1 MNTYVWFWGHF
12 FENHVRKD
20 YWNNHTQIINR
31 HNCTCGI
38 VLQDF
43 VTAESWTVLLRH
55 IKGRYRQIYLLDF
68 FTADGFPF
76 AKISNLAIISNAYA
90 DCCSEIWFCSFYAF
104 RVYFPFLIITK
115 SFAISLWRSCF
126 DFLWLI
132 PRSSEISFEVTV
144 MLSVMY
150 EITASCLSVS
160 ISGRFCKIWVLVDLL
175 SGTNARYVNRTWFGI
190 KNKW

>member
-1 MNTYVWFWGHF
+1 M
-12 FENHVRKD
+12 
-20 YWNNHTQIINR
+20 
-31 HNCTCGI
+31 
-38 VLQDF
+38 
-43 VTAESWTVLLRH
+43 
-55 IKGRYRQIYLLDF
+55 
-68 FTADGFPF
+68 
-76 AKISNLAIISNAYA
+76 SNAYA
-90 DCCSEIWFCSFYAF
+90 DCCSEIWLSSFYAF

-115 SFAISLWRSCF
+115 SFAISRWRSCF

-175 SGTNARYVNRTWFGI
+175 SGTNESFRVMLSGLKLSSMTGRTSLWLFQTEKILEIPNPSLLPIPI
-190 KNKW
+190 KLNIRIIAVFLGSDIPPALAASS